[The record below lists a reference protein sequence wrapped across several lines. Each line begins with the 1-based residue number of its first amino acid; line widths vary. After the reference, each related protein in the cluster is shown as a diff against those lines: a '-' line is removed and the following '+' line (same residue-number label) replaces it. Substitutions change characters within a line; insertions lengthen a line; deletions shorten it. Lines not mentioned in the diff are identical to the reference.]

1 MYMDNNYFN
10 PEIDKSN
17 KKSLIIFL
25 LMFGSIVFLIV
36 FYLNYNSDNL
46 TKEQLLKINRHTKVI
61 DVYVNKNEHNF
72 LYVKFSNGSEK
83 IMETSYQI
91 GDSISK
97 NKGDSIEYIFRGD
110 SIIQNNLFEI
120 ARKEKALK

>member
-1 MYMDNNYFN
+1 MDNNYFN

>member
-1 MYMDNNYFN
+1 MDNNHFN
-10 PEIDKSN
+10 LEIDKSN
-17 KKSLIIFL
+17 KKSLIIFWL
-25 LMFGSIVFLIV
+25 IFGSIVFLII

-83 IMETSYQI
+83 IMETSYHI

-110 SIIQNNLFEI
+110 SIIQNNLFET
-120 ARKEKALK
+120 ARKEKVLK